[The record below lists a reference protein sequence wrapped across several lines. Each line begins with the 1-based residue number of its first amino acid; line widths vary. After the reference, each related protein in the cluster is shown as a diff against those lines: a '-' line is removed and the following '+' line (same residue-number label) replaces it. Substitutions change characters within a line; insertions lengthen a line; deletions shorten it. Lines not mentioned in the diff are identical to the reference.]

1 MNHVTLSGT
10 AFEPNTRV
18 AKSGMAVLT
27 FRLSYYQGKGK
38 DGKATYG
45 SIDVTAFD
53 RLAQAWDGQLQNK
66 DKVIVTGHITL
77 DAKKKGAQKDGH

>member
-10 AFEPNTRV
+10 AFEPSTRV

-45 SIDVTAFD
+45 GIDVTAVYD
-53 RLAQAWDGQLQNK
+53 TVELPT
-66 DKVIVTGHITL
+66 VII
-77 DAKKKGAQKDGH
+77 QKSPFHHGNFPIKSGTP